1 MLTRIEIDGFKTF
14 ENFGLDLNPLLVV
27 VGPNATGKSNLF
39 DAIQLLSRL
48 AVDDLRTAFNSLR
61 GESHEQFRL
70 QPDGQYG
77 RHISLAVEV
86 LLDRAVRDP
95 WGGTKSLS
103 YTRIR
108 YEVDIERREDERGIE
123 RLIVVREW
131 AATVKG
137 NADSWQPHNA
147 SPSQPFRRRFMRYG
161 RSTPFLSTRD
171 EGGTPTFHIH
181 QDPTGGRTRS
191 ATAAETTILSSMTS
205 AEFPHL
211 FALREELRS
220 WRFLQLDPGSLRKPS
235 AKNAPEL
242 LESDGSNLP
251 TVLARIAAETRT
263 QVRPEGALADIGA
276 DLSELIS
283 GVVKVDVEDDETNRR
298 YRIRVTVGSE
308 HPFSSE
314 VVSDGTLRVLA
325 LLAMLHDPR
334 HRGLVCFEEPENGIH
349 PARLG
354 ALIDI
359 LRRMVTRA
367 DQTRYE
373 EGASLSQMLLNSHSP
388 VVLSHLQDSEYVFA
402 DTVTMLGQHPSS
414 RRRKTRMRSVR
425 PHDQGNLELS
435 PAERGESVTRFDVTR
450 YLNTVVQQAG

>member
-14 ENFGLDLNPLLVV
+14 DNFALDLNPLLVV

-39 DAIQLLSRL
+39 DAIQLLGRL

-61 GESHEQFRL
+61 GEPHEQFRL
-70 QPDGQYG
+70 QPDGEYG
-77 RHISLAVEV
+77 RRMCLAVEV
-86 LLDRAVRDP
+86 LLDRTVRDP
-95 WGGTKSLS
+95 WGGTATVR

-108 YEVDIERREDERGIE
+108 YEVDIERRMDARGIE
-123 RLIVVREW
+123 RLIVVRET
-131 AATVKG
+131 AEPIKG
-137 NADSWQPHNA
+137 NADAWRPHGA
-147 SPSQPFRRRFMRYG
+147 SPSQAFKRHFMKYG
-161 RSTPFLSTRD
+161 RSTAFLST
-171 EGGTPTFHIH
+171 EAGETPTFHIH

-220 WRFLQLDPGSLRKPS
+220 WRFLQLNPGSLRKPS
-235 AKNAPEL
+235 PKNAPEL

-263 QVRPEGALADIGA
+263 EVRPEGALADIGA
-276 DLSELIS
+276 DLSALIS
-283 GVVKVDVEDDETNRR
+283 GVVKVDVEDDEANRK
-298 YRIRVTVGSE
+298 YRIRITVGSE

-325 LLAMLHDPR
+325 LLTMLHDPR

-354 ALIDI
+354 ALIEV

-367 DQTRYE
+367 DKNEYE
-373 EGASLSQMLLNSHSP
+373 PDASLNQMLLNSHSP
-388 VVLSHLQDSEYVFA
+388 VVLSHLADSEYVFA
-402 DTVTMLGQHPSS
+402 DTVTLLDTLNRARQ
-414 RRRKTRMRSVR
+414 RKTRMRPVL
-425 PHDQGNLELS
+425 PNDQGDLGLA
-435 PAERGESVTRFDVTR
+435 PAARGEYVTRFDVTR
-450 YLNTVVQQAG
+450 YLSTVVQQAG